1 MSENQVSVNRKKI
14 RPSTR
19 SLPIALLRARES
31 VLGWFR
37 PIFSDFDL
45 TEQQWRVIR
54 VLYETEKL
62 EISELARQTSILPP
76 SMSGILKRLE
86 ARQLIVRTQDTCDQ
100 RRVWISLD
108 EGALQLMDKIGPRY
122 ESTMAEL
129 ESLLGQDQVDELI
142 AALEKIQNTVSHHSP
157 TPQPARP
164 EPQSADAHHVS
175 QTD

>member
-1 MSENQVSVNRKKI
+1 MSENQISVTRKRI

-37 PIFSDFDL
+37 PIFSDFEL

-108 EGALQLMDKIGPRY
+108 HGALEMMDSIGPRY

-129 ESLLGQDQVDELI
+129 ETLLGQQNVDELI
-142 AALEKIQNTVSHHSP
+142 AVLEKIQNTVSHHSP
-157 TPQPARP
+157 TSEP
-164 EPQSADAHHVS
+164 ESVHAPSS
-175 QTD
+175 E

>member
-1 MSENQVSVNRKKI
+1 MTENHVSIQRKKI

-37 PIFSDFDL
+37 PMFSEFDL

-86 ARQLIVRTQDTCDQ
+86 ARDLIVRTQDESDQ
-100 RRVWISLD
+100 RRAWISLGP
-108 EGALQLMDKIGPRY
+108 GALNMMDSIGPQY
-122 ESTMAEL
+122 EHIMEEL
-129 ESLLGQDQVDELI
+129 ETLLGQ
-142 AALEKIQNTVSHHSP
+142 EKIDDLIGVLENIQKAVTQHTPAPAPDAAQETNPTSP
-157 TPQPARP
+157 KT
-164 EPQSADAHHVS
+164 
-175 QTD
+175 